1 MRNISG
7 AGYENIL
14 AFDRVALCCEHFL
27 GEVYV
32 AVASRFG
39 TNQASAP
46 FEALAGENAVIGILA
61 ALVLA
66 KEVAYFAAAHADVA
80 GGNVGIG
87 ADVAIELAHKGVAE
101 VADFVVAFSLRV
113 EVGTAFAAAHGQG
126 REGVLKYLFKT
137 EEFENAEVYRRVE
150 AQTAL
155 VGAYGAI
162 ELYAVALVYMYLT
175 LVVRPRN
182 LEEYYSFGND
192 HSFEN
197 FILFV
202 KRIGV
207 DNSSQRRKNFFRRLE
222 EFFFPGLLGFQFAEN
237 FLHILIHDIFPFG

>member
-1 MRNISG
+1 M
-7 AGYENIL
+7 
-14 AFDRVALCCEHFL
+14 
-27 GEVYV
+27 
-32 AVASRFG
+32 
-39 TNQASAP
+39 
-46 FEALAGENAVIGILA
+46 
-61 ALVLA
+61 
-66 KEVAYFAAAHADVA
+66 
-80 GGNVGIG
+80 
-87 ADVAIELAHKGVAE
+87 
-101 VADFVVAFSLRV
+101 
-113 EVGTAFAAAHGQG
+113 
-126 REGVLKYLFKT
+126 
-137 EEFENAEVYRRVE
+137 E

-202 KRIGV
+202 NRIGV
-207 DNSSQRRKNFFRRLE
+207 ENGSQRRKNFFRRLE